1 MRFLSICD
9 VYGFKNSIY
18 VSWYAL
24 FIPIYV
30 ICDIYP
36 IVTRLDYHLITL
48 SFRHPTNCMIYVLKL
63 PHAHILV
70 CNDLFVLS
78 HGCIHLG
85 GVSCIN
91 HGIKL
96 ILLIIVENS
105 NWLSS
110 ITKKGEIKSASRS
123 LVGFG

>member
-1 MRFLSICD
+1 M
-9 VYGFKNSIY
+9 
-18 VSWYAL
+18 
-24 FIPIYV
+24 
-30 ICDIYP
+30 
-36 IVTRLDYHLITL
+36 
-48 SFRHPTNCMIYVLKL
+48 LKL

-85 GVSCIN
+85 GLSYIN

-110 ITKKGEIKSASRS
+110 ITKKREIESANRS
-123 LVGFG
+123 LMGFG